1 MVSLLSVTAGNSNA
15 SVHRAGDL
23 REGGLRECTD
33 LRTPPVLSYM
43 DSCCSTKVDFCH
55 MGWQA
60 RVDRF
65 FFFPFLFNEKP

>member
-1 MVSLLSVTAGNSNA
+1 MVSLLSVTAGNPNA
-15 SVHRAGDL
+15 SVHGAGDL
-23 REGGLRECTD
+23 SEGGLRECTE
-33 LRTPPVLSYM
+33 LRTPPVLSYV

-60 RVDRF
+60 KGRQV